1 MKQASRAKHMDD
13 ITRKVSEMYE
23 KFPYPSPQAHSRKL
37 RELANLLSIF
47 SMEVGYELRGKR
59 VLDAGTGTGHRLIEA
74 AATFKGTNFVAVD
87 VCEAPLSIARQA
99 AANEGVH
106 NIEFRLFD
114 LMEGEKKLGTFD
126 IVLGMGVIHHLAD
139 PARGLRNLVGNL
151 AEDGILFLY
160 VYGKHGS
167 HERIRRKQIVSLL
180 LDGDQQNFERGI
192 RLVKNLG
199 FDSFEYGW
207 NLNFDDEESRNALIV
222 DAYLNVNESLFD
234 VDTLFGLMQSS
245 GLDGF
250 LVYGLA
256 LDQRGYLF
264 ESRLSSNSH
273 PLLQRIDVS
282 ARLDS
287 PLLRESYEKLS
298 LRDKYR
304 VADLLFQPSGY
315 TVMGFR
321 TGALR
326 YFSVD
331 SRILANAFFWAS

>member
-1 MKQASRAKHMDD
+1 
-13 ITRKVSEMYE
+13 
-23 KFPYPSPQAHSRKL
+23 
-37 RELANLLSIF
+37 
-47 SMEVGYELRGKR
+47 
-59 VLDAGTGTGHRLIEA
+59 
-74 AATFKGTNFVAVD
+74 
-87 VCEAPLSIARQA
+87 
-99 AANEGVH
+99 
-106 NIEFRLFD
+106 
-114 LMEGEKKLGTFD
+114 
-126 IVLGMGVIHHLAD
+126 VIHHLAD

-180 LDGDQQNFERGI
+180 LDGDRQNFERGI
-192 RLVKNLG
+192 RLVRNLG

-222 DAYLNVNESLFD
+222 DAYLNVNETLFD
-234 VDTLFGLMQSS
+234 VDTLFDLMQSS

-264 ESRLSSNSH
+264 ETRLSSNSH
-273 PLLQRIDVS
+273 LLLQRIDVS

-321 TGALR
+321 TGTLR
-326 YFSVD
+326 HFSAD
-331 SRILANAFFWAS
+331 SRILANAFFGAAS